1 MFMLRNSV
9 IFLEIN
15 PHVSKGTYRILDY
28 STEDNVLVLF
38 LLGQVGS
45 RKPFLVDFTDFDYLI
60 KGNYVTQLNHQVPH
74 EFLLRDDQLS
84 STNKQVRD
92 NNYLLIKEL
101 VEDPS
106 FLRNFCSTPR
116 SRIVIEHALNL
127 AIKPL
132 PIYRALH
139 KYWEY
144 GQVPN
149 ALLSFKSKCG
159 GRGKDKSASLKQ
171 RGRPINQGIFHLRK
185 RVGVNVT
192 IEDQADFAE
201 AIRAETKEKKKFAFT
216 RAYEKYKEMFC
227 SMEFE
232 LAVKES
238 RPAQIPSYDQFLYWG
253 KKLISKQELISSQ
266 MTESEYEKD
275 HVGSLSSVND
285 KFVAPG
291 MRYEIDSTVA
301 DVYVVCEIRRD
312 RVLGRPTIYFVVD
325 VASRMI
331 VGIHVSMEYAS
342 WAAARQALFNACTP
356 KVEYCKRYG
365 ITIEHKDW
373 PCVGVSATLMADR
386 AEMLGENAFFHAQQ
400 VGTQLKIAPTARGDM
415 KAIVERRFGIANEDI
430 HFLPGTTLGQLK
442 KRGERDHRLDAAIT
456 LNALTKIL
464 IEKVLEHNNFRKF
477 DDLINRDLIQHDLT
491 PTPKNYWD
499 FYSARMQNGLK
510 AFSED
515 HFIALLMK
523 RDEASIRDRGII
535 FRELRY
541 TCQKAEDEDWATR
554 ALQNGSWKVECRHD
568 DSWSTD
574 IYIKEPHGN
583 EFIKCRLLSADRT
596 YADLPEIEVTY
607 IKEWNKAKSEEP
619 EYDNHKIQR
628 SRRVKDLVEEEIKL
642 TKAAEGSQSNRAKIA
657 DIRANRKEH
666 LEREKPTAA
675 PPNNTIPFP
684 AVNRVDRSIR
694 MKNLFESTRNK
705 DDKDV

>member
-1 MFMLRNSV
+1 MLMLRNSV
-9 IFLEIN
+9 ILLEIN

-28 STEDNVLVLF
+28 FTEDNVLVLF
-38 LLGQVGS
+38 LLGQAIS
-45 RKPFLVDFTDFDYLI
+45 KKPFVMDLANFDYLV
-60 KGNYVTQLNHQVPH
+60 KGNYLTQLDHQPPH

-84 STNKQVRD
+84 TSNKQVRD
-92 NNYLLIKEL
+92 NNYSLIKEL

-106 FLRNFCSTPR
+106 FLKKFCSTVR
-116 SRIVIEHALNL
+116 SRVVIEHALNL
-127 AIKPL
+127 AIEPT
-132 PIYRALH
+132 PIYRALY

-149 ALLSFKSKCG
+149 ALLTFTSKFG
-159 GRGKDKSASLKQ
+159 GRGKEKSASLKQ
-171 RGRPINQGIFHLRK
+171 RGRPINQGFFHLR
-185 RVGVNVT
+185 RRIGVNVT
-192 IEDQADFAE
+192 AADQIDFAE
-201 AIRAETKEKKKFAFT
+201 AIRAEAKERKTFAFA
-216 RAYEKYKEMFC
+216 RAYERYKEMFC

-253 KKLISKQELISSQ
+253 QKLISKQELIRSQ
-266 MTESEYEKD
+266 ITESEYEKD

-331 VGIHVSMEYAS
+331 VGIHVSLEYAS
-342 WAAARQALFNACTP
+342 WTAARQSLFNACMP
-356 KVEYCKRYG
+356 KVDYCKRYG

-386 AEMLGENAFFHAQQ
+386 AEMLGENAFFHAKQ
-400 VGTQLKIAPTARGDM
+400 VGTLLNIAPTARGDM
-415 KAIVERRFGIANEDI
+415 KSIVERRFGIANEDI

-442 KRGERDHRLDAAIT
+442 KRGEPDHRLEAAIT
-456 LNALTKIL
+456 LSALTKIL
-464 IEKVLEHNNFRKF
+464 IEAVLEHNNFRPF
-477 DDLINRDLIQHDLT
+477 DDLTNRDLVQHDLG
-491 PTPKNYWD
+491 PTPKNYWN
-499 FYSARMQNGLK
+499 FYSARMQNSLK
-510 AFSED
+510 TFSEN

-523 RDEASIRDRGII
+523 PGEASVRDRGII

-596 YADLPEIEVTY
+596 YADLPEIEVAY
-607 IKEWNKAKSEEP
+607 IKEWNKAKSEDP
-619 EYDNHKIQR
+619 EYDNNKIQR
-628 SRRVKDLVEEEIKL
+628 SRRVDDVVKEEVKL
-642 TKAAEGSQSNRAKIA
+642 TKAAAVNQSKRAKVA

-666 LEREKPTAA
+666 LESK
-675 PPNNTIPFP
+675 
-684 AVNRVDRSIR
+684 NRRFRNQIIRSLSQWLIA
-694 MKNLFESTRNK
+694 
-705 DDKDV
+705 